1 MKRHLLIA
9 FLALISFDYAHSQT
23 IHMSGYHNGP
33 YLEYCPNTET
43 EMTFFARDIFQN
55 KIHGNLQYFFF
66 VDGVSRNDIAIEFDN
81 DPLGPTYGPFLTLH
95 TDSNKESKFRIRR
108 FIGNNAQGV
117 PQWVDGFGFQS
128 NNIVLEVRFKGN
140 GPFASWKTRTFNF
153 RTRAIPPGKAV
164 VVGTNDLLFCSP
176 GEIKNITLPNFPV
189 GATNAAYC
197 NWHHGWTWEL
207 PAGWKV
213 TSTTGDLSTATNTYT
228 THSETVKVQA
238 PSGLLLPGTL
248 NVRSEDAWPY
258 PVNTQT
264 QINVGSPNVPAN
276 LSYNFL
282 VDFPASICYDNSGNN
297 LATFIAETPFFGS
310 LPTSYEWQSNAG
322 NVLSSTTTNPT
333 TTIQF
338 NNPGTGRYVRVRAVN
353 ACGTSP
359 WLTKYFD
366 LTYDPWGCSGGG
378 LGGGI
383 GFGIDTDLNVYPNP
397 AIDQVQ
403 IEIDEPESLIKE
415 LESKQIEMRYS
426 YTLINND
433 QRIVHS
439 KITNSPK
446 YKLPLDQLP
455 DGIYIL
461 RVVSPAG
468 TKTER
473 ILVDKSKR

>member
-1 MKRHLLIA
+1 MKRYLLTA
-9 FLALISFDYAHSQT
+9 FLALVSFNYVNSQT
-23 IHMSGYHNGP
+23 IHMSGYNNGP
-33 YLEYCPNTET
+33 NLTYCPNTET
-43 EMTFFARDIFQN
+43 VMTFFARDFLQN
-55 KIHGNLQYFFF
+55 KVHGTFDFFLY
-66 VDGVSRNDIAIEFDN
+66 VDGVLQSNTLVQSLN
-81 DPLGPTYGPFLTLH
+81 GSSTTTLPLLVGGTN
-95 TDSNKESKFRIRR
+95 SNKEVSFKIVRAS
-108 FIGNNAQGV
+108 GPNY
-117 PQWVDGFGFQS
+117 VDGFGFQS
-128 NNIVLEVRFKGN
+128 NNIRLHVKFKRSFLG
-140 GPFASWKTRTFNF
+140 GLQTVSKDFYFITKTK
-153 RTRAIPPGKAV
+153 APGRAV

-176 GEIKNITLPNFPV
+176 GEIKNVTLPDYPHDF
-189 GATNAAYC
+189 ATANSAPYC
-197 NWHHGWTWEL
+197 FNHYNWVWEL

-213 TSTTGDLSTATNTYT
+213 TSINGDLSTATNTFQT
-228 THSETVKVQA
+228 FSETVKVQA

-248 NVRSEDAWPY
+248 NVRMEDDAPY
-258 PVNTQT
+258 PANTQT
-264 QINVGSPNVPAN
+264 QINIGAPNVPSN
-276 LSYNFL
+276 LSYNFS
-282 VDFPASICYDNSGNN
+282 VEFPTSICYDNSGNN

-322 NVLSSTTTNPT
+322 NVLSSITTNPT

-383 GFGIDTDLNVYPNP
+383 GFGVDTDLNIYPNP
-397 AIDQVQ
+397 AIDEVQ
-403 IEIDEPESLIKE
+403 IEVDEPESLIKE
-415 LESKQIEMRYS
+415 LRSKQVEMRYS

-439 KITNSPK
+439 KITNSAK